1 MFDDGTNQES
11 SSGEP
16 KEHQKAPSDPRPP
29 SPPAAAEAW
38 QKDTQ
43 STPRATALPWHT
55 FIHLFIYSFR
65 TAHGALHCFLV
76 LPQLTTISFQKA
88 GKEPIQKIMGCSI
101 QTHDLYFCKPQS
113 FHVQISIVCSKIPLS
128 SSNLSIKNTFSHF

>member
-1 MFDDGTNQES
+1 MEQTRNHPQVS
-11 SSGEP
+11 P
-16 KEHQKAPSDPRPP
+16 KSTRKLPLIPGHLPLLLQLKVGRR
-29 SPPAAAEAW
+29 
-38 QKDTQ
+38 
-43 STPRATALPWHT
+43 TPRAPPEPQPCPGT
-55 FIHLFIYSFR
+55 HLFIYSFR

-76 LPQLTTISFQKA
+76 LPQLTTIIFQKA

-128 SSNLSIKNTFSHF
+128 SSNVSIKNTFSHF